1 MRISELADQAGVSVS
16 TVRYYE
22 RVGLLA
28 GPPRTESGYRCY
40 DRDAAIRLQFVT
52 RAKRIGFSLEQIAGL
67 LAAWDGVHCATTH
80 EEVRRLVDSKRVEVI
95 ESIRELERFVEQ
107 LDHVREALA
116 RTPPAETCLPD
127 LSCCVP
133 TAPDAAVDFIAPP
146 VRRATPIPAS

>member
-22 RVGLLA
+22 RIGLLA
-28 GPPRTESGYRCY
+28 GPPRTDSGYRSY
-40 DRDAAIRLQFVT
+40 DAAAANRLQFVT
-52 RAKRIGFSLEQIAGL
+52 RAKRIGFSLDQISGL
-67 LAAWDGVHCATTH
+67 LSAWDGVHCATTH
-80 EEVRRLVDSKRVEVI
+80 EEVGRLVESKRVEVV

-107 LDHVREALA
+107 LDHVRETLA

-133 TAPDAAVDFIAPP
+133 ATADGAVEFVDRP
-146 VRRATPIPAS
+146 VRRVTPRP